1 MFQNLTVF
9 ETAHAM
15 AVHAGRR
22 QAVIAQ
28 NVANADTP
36 GFVARDLPS
45 FQDMYGTAD
54 AAASRQRATRAGH
67 LHGAS
72 FTEIE
77 GMLQEDRSFAAPDGN
92 TVSLETEMLRATDAK
107 RQHDRS
113 LAIYK
118 SALTILRTSLGR
130 Q

>member
-15 AVHAGRR
+15 AVHAGQR

-36 GFVARDLPS
+36 GFVARDLQE
-45 FQDMYGTAD
+45 FQRVY
-54 AAASRQRATRAGH
+54 ASAESAQRATRPGH
-67 LHGAS
+67 LNGGSGA
-72 FTEIE
+72 TLD
-77 GMLQEDRSFAAPDGN
+77 GLVREDRSFAAPDGN
-92 TVSLETEMLRATDAK
+92 SVSLETEMLRATDAK

-118 SALTILRTSLGR
+118 SALNILRSSLGR